1 MIVGY
6 FLVAVALN
14 LKGDVVGKS
23 FNYYY
28 TKQNCHTAK
37 VKQEKLSEPEIGYV
51 CIADV
56 LNEITK
62 N

>member
-6 FLVAVALN
+6 ILVAIAIN

-23 FNYYY
+23 FNYYL
-28 TKQNCHTAK
+28 TKQNCYTAK
-37 VKQEKLSEPEIGYV
+37 LKQEKLSEPDIGYA

-56 LNEITK
+56 LK
-62 N
+62 

>member
-6 FLVAVALN
+6 ILVAVALN

-28 TKQNCHTAK
+28 TKQSC
-37 VKQEKLSEPEIGYV
+37 
-51 CIADV
+51 
-56 LNEITK
+56 
-62 N
+62 